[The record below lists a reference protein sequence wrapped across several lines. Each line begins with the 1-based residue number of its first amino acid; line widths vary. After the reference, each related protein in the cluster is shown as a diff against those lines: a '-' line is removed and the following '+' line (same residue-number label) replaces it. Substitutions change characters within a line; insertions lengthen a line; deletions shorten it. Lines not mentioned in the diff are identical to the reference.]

1 MNFAAVMLAVLAIC
15 ALLAI
20 AVVVLF
26 FLGLR
31 RLWRRTGPDQV
42 VRRRL
47 ILAFGLLAIVAPY
60 VASKIAER
68 NHVLSRVPE
77 PLEVAEIEY
86 RLEELFGVGFMP
98 GDNETGFVVYRLTED
113 SADWARKQGS
123 RLGDRLPGAKGVWRA
138 TPVEDRSDEATVSL
152 WHHYDDR
159 PQMMDAERPERH
171 LASLEEYLEKYG
183 FSIPIEK
190 GRTDEAN
197 KAIQSGGSFYSYG
210 KGGSVT
216 VVDPARGKVYFAY
229 AG

>member
-1 MNFAAVMLAVLAIC
+1 MNFAAFVLGVLAIC
-15 ALLAI
+15 TVLAI
-20 AVVVLF
+20 TVVILF

-31 RLWRRTGPDQV
+31 RLWRRTGPEQV

-47 ILAFGLLAIVAPY
+47 IIAVGLLAIMGPS

-68 NHVLSRVPE
+68 NHVLARVPE

-98 GDNETGFVVYRLTED
+98 GDNETGFVVYRLTDE

-123 RLGDRLPGAKGVWRA
+123 KLGEVLSGEKGAWRA
-138 TPVEDRSDEATVSL
+138 TPVGDT
-152 WHHYDDR
+152 
-159 PQMMDAERPERH
+159 QQH
-171 LASLEEYLEKYG
+171 LSSLEEYLEQYG
-183 FSIPIEK
+183 FAIPIEK

-197 KAIQSGGSFYSYG
+197 RAVQSGGSFYSYG
-210 KGGSVT
+210 RGGSVT
-216 VVDPARGKVYFAY
+216 IVDPTRGKVYFAY